1 MQDCGSRES
10 FFTNTLIT
18 SGVPKRI
25 VLQPLLFGV
34 ALSDMQTVAKAA
46 TFTSYDDETKGASSV
61 KDPLAVNHLH
71 EDLDA
76 IYKWS

>member
-1 MQDCGSRES
+1 MQYCGSRET
-10 FFTNTLIT
+10 FFSNTLIT

-46 TFTSYDDETKGASSV
+46 TFTSYDASSV
-61 KDPLAVNHLH
+61 KDPLAVNYLH